1 MKINYQETTSDLLK
15 RINIHD
21 QFGGRNIDE
30 WMLELLQLKPGMK
43 ILDAA
48 CGAGKQCISFYN
60 ELKGDC
66 DITGGDVSEELLTKA
81 KQETADKGYDI
92 QFIPLNFN
100 ERFPFEDNTFDL
112 LSCCF
117 AIYYSE
123 DIPFT
128 IREMHRVLKPGGR
141 LFTDGPMP
149 QNKKV
154 FYDIIREATNNKE
167 IPPMPGSS
175 RYESGILSAM
185 RDTFSKVDV
194 NIFENPLTFKTAAP
208 FIEYTAASLSE
219 DRKLWHD
226 FFTGKEG
233 FEEIMKDITNVAE
246 AWVKRDGQIVMTK
259 VVGGFVAT
267 K

>member
-1 MKINYQETTSDLLK
+1 MKIDYQETTSDLIK

-43 ILDAA
+43 FLDVA
-48 CGAGKQCISFYN
+48 CGAGKQCMSFY
-60 ELKGDC
+60 EALDGHC
-66 DITGGDVSEELLTKA
+66 EIVGGDVSDDLLEKA
-81 KQETADKGYDI
+81 KQESKAKGYNI
-92 QFIPLNFN
+92 TYQPLNFN
-100 ERFPFEDNTFDL
+100 ERFPFEDNQFDQ

-117 AIYYSE
+117 AIYYAE

-141 LFTDGPMP
+141 LFTTGPMP
-149 QNKKV
+149 ENKQV
-154 FYDIIREATNNKE
+154 FYDIIKEATNDKP

-175 RYESGILSAM
+175 RYASQILDAM
-185 RDTFSKVDV
+185 QDTFSKVDV
-194 NIFENPLTFKTAAP
+194 NIFKNPLTFKTAQP
-208 FIEYTAASLSE
+208 FLEYTRASLSE

-226 FFTGKEG
+226 FFTGKQG
-233 FEEIMKDITNVAE
+233 FEEIMKAITEVSE
-246 AWVKRDGQIVMTK
+246 ERVKRDGKIVMTK
-259 VVGGFVAT
+259 VVGGFIAT

>member
-1 MKINYQETTSDLLK
+1 MKIDYQETTSDLMK

-21 QFGGRNIDE
+21 KFGGRNIDE

-43 ILDAA
+43 FLDVA
-48 CGAGKQCISFYN
+48 CGAGKQCVSFYN
-60 ELKGDC
+60 ELDGNC
-66 DITGGDVSEELLTKA
+66 DITGGDVSAELLESAKKEIKA
-81 KQETADKGYDI
+81 RGYDI
-92 QFIPLNFN
+92 QFLPLNFN
-100 ERFPFEDNTFDL
+100 ERFPFEDNQFDL

-141 LFTDGPMP
+141 LFTTGPMP
-149 QNKKV
+149 QNKQV
-154 FYDIIREATNNKE
+154 FYDIIKEATNKI

-175 RYESGILSAM
+175 RYESEILGAM
-185 RDTFSKVDV
+185 KDTFSKVDV
-194 NIFENPLTFKTAAP
+194 NIFENPLTFKTAEP
-208 FIEYTAASLSE
+208 FIEYTRASLSE

-226 FFTGKEG
+226 FFSGKEG
-233 FEEIMKDITNVAE
+233 FEEIMKDITKVAE
-246 AWVKRDGQIVMTK
+246 AWAKRDGQIVMTK
-259 VVGGFVAT
+259 VVGGFIAT